1 MTDEET
7 SKIDPVIPIE
17 VWRPVVWDLFLRMA
31 DYNLVVILL
40 DDPEMLHRIAE
51 KSLALE
57 RLGAARRSVI
67 EDTFYRLHGV
77 LTRDYW
83 HRQGFGADE
92 MLLDEDGDVVAVML
106 PERFFGSGKM
116 IG

>member
-1 MTDEET
+1 
-7 SKIDPVIPIE
+7 
-17 VWRPVVWDLFLRMA
+17 
-31 DYNLVVILL
+31 
-40 DDPEMLHRIAE
+40 
-51 KSLALE
+51 
-57 RLGAARRSVI
+57 VI